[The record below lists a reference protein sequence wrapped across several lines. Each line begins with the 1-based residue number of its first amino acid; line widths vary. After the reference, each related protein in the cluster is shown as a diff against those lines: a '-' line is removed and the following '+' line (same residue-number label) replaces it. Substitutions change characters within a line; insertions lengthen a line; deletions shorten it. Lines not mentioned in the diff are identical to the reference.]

1 MHCDPR
7 KVLFGAA
14 VSLCL
19 VTFGCDKKNADTAV
33 PGAEGGG
40 AGADGNNS
48 APESLSNGGPEP
60 ESAPRDEVGTP
71 PPPPA
76 PAPDVTADPAAPPK

>member
-7 KVLFGAA
+7 RLLFGAA

-19 VTFGCDKKNADTAV
+19 VSFGCGKKGVDTAV

-48 APESLSNGGPEP
+48 APESRSNGGAEP
-60 ESAPRDEVGTP
+60 ESVPRDEVGTP
-71 PPPPA
+71 PPPRRRA
-76 PAPDVTADPAAPPK
+76 PVPADPASSPP